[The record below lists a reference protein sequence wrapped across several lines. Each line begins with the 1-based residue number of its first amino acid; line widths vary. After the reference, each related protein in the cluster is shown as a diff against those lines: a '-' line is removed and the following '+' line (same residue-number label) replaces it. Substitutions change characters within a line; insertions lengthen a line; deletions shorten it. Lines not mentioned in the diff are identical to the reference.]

1 MRYRYIHI
9 LAAFFLILGMGVQF
23 FMSYYRA
30 RYYAK
35 EIVDMKMEIAEGK
48 LRFALHDAYDAV
60 DQMKV
65 IVEENLSQ
73 PEKLY
78 DETRTLLIRYPN
90 FYSSY
95 VSFPEYYYPN
105 EGKWF
110 SPCSFRVQDS
120 IYTVKFGDEYHDYF
134 TREWYKGALQSGEK
148 GFWSQPYVDEDFDE
162 TIFTHSDNMV
172 DKDGKLICV
181 IAMDFSVSWM
191 QEQLEEFK
199 PDKEAIG
206 VLYSSNGKLL
216 TASKNLGEND
226 PSRLAEEGWVV
237 SRHTLNPLDIDIV
250 VAVPRWLIWKRVLL
264 GIMLPFIIF
273 VLGIVIVGVLIRR
286 MLRDQTEKVLLESEK
301 EMIKRELNIAH
312 DIQMGILRHDFPNDK
327 GITVNSVLLP
337 MLEVGGD
344 LYDFSRNGDYLCFIV
359 GDVSGK
365 GVSAAMFMS
374 ATVNLFRSTLGTLS
388 SPKAIMMKM
397 NGVLSDNNPSL
408 TFVTAFVG
416 RLQISTGQLL
426 YCNAAHLPPLVVSPN
441 GDVKVMEMTPNIPL
455 GYDAEYE
462 FVEEGFTLGK
472 DEKLVLCTDGV
483 TEAVDASG
491 KMMGEDVWRDIVAEN
506 GDLLEAVKHYIGA
519 AEQVDDI
526 TIMSIHR
533 MSEEQNE
540 TE

>member
-9 LAAFFLILGMGVQF
+9 LAALFLILGMGVQF

-35 EIVDMKMEIAEGK
+35 EIIDMKMEIAEGK

-60 DQMKV
+60 DQLEAS
-65 IVEENLSQ
+65 VEENLSQ

-78 DETRTLLIRYPN
+78 DETRSLLMLYPH
-90 FYSSY
+90 FYSCY
-95 VSFPEYYYPN
+95 AAFPEHYYPD

-120 IYTVKFGDEYHDYF
+120 IYTVKFGDERHDYF
-134 TREWYKGALQSGEK
+134 EREWYKGAIESGDA

-172 DKDGKLICV
+172 DKYGKLICV

-191 QEQLEEFK
+191 QQLLEEFK
-199 PDKEAIG
+199 PVDEAIWA
-206 VLYSSNGKLL
+206 LYSSNGKLL
-216 TASKNLGEND
+216 TASKNLQGHD
-226 PSRLAEEGWVV
+226 PSLLAEDGWIV
-237 SRHTLNPLDIDIV
+237 SSQTLAPIDMGIV
-250 VAVPRWLIWKRVLL
+250 VGVPRWLIWKKIFLGSLL
-264 GIMLPFIIF
+264 PLIVFL
-273 VLGIVIVGVLIRR
+273 LGIVIVGVLIRR

-344 LYDFSRNGDYLCFIV
+344 LYDFSRNGDYLWFIV

-416 RLQISTGQLL
+416 RLHIPSGQLL
-426 YCNAAHLPPLVVSPN
+426 FCNAGHLSPMVVKPN
-441 GDVKVMEMTPNIPL
+441 GHVDVIEMTPNIPL
-455 GYDAEYE
+455 GYDAQYQ
-462 FVEEGFTLGK
+462 FVEENFVLGEN
-472 DEKLVLCTDGV
+472 EKLVLCTDGV

>member
-1 MRYRYIHI
+1 
-9 LAAFFLILGMGVQF
+9 
-23 FMSYYRA
+23 
-30 RYYAK
+30 
-35 EIVDMKMEIAEGK
+35 MEIAEGK
-48 LRFALHDAYDAV
+48 LRFALHDAYDAI

-73 PEKLY
+73 PAKLY
-78 DETRTLLIRYPN
+78 DETRTLLERYPN

-95 VSFPEYYYPN
+95 VSFPEYYYPD

-120 IYTVKFGDEYHDYF
+120 IYTVKFGDERHDYF
-134 TREWYKGALQSGEK
+134 EREWYKGAIESGDA

-172 DKDGKLICV
+172 DKYGKLICV

-191 QEQLEEFK
+191 QQLLEEFK
-199 PDKEAIG
+199 PVDEAIWA
-206 VLYSSNGKLL
+206 LYSSNGKLL
-216 TASKNLGEND
+216 TASKNLQGHD
-226 PSRLAEEGWVV
+226 PSLLAEDGWIV
-237 SRHTLNPLDIDIV
+237 SSQTLAPIDMGIV
-250 VAVPRWLIWKRVLL
+250 VGVPRWLIWKKIFLGSLL
-264 GIMLPFIIF
+264 PLIVFL
-273 VLGIVIVGVLIRR
+273 LGIVIVGVLIRR

-344 LYDFSRNGDYLCFIV
+344 LYDFSRNGDYLWFIV

-416 RLQISTGQLL
+416 RLHIPSGQLL
-426 YCNAAHLPPLVVSPN
+426 FCNAGHLSPMVVKPN
-441 GDVKVMEMTPNIPL
+441 GHVDVIEMTPNIPL
-455 GYDAEYE
+455 GYDAQYQ
-462 FVEEGFTLGK
+462 FVEENFVLGEN
-472 DEKLVLCTDGV
+472 EKLVLCTDGV

>member
-1 MRYRYIHI
+1 
-9 LAAFFLILGMGVQF
+9 MGVQF
-23 FMSYYRA
+23 FMSYQRA
-30 RYYAK
+30 RDHVK
-35 EIVDMKMEIAEGK
+35 EIIELKREIAEGN

-60 DQMKV
+60 DQLEAS
-65 IVEENLSQ
+65 VEENLSQ

-78 DETRTLLIRYPN
+78 DETRSLLMLYPH
-90 FYSSY
+90 FYSCY
-95 VSFPEYYYPN
+95 AAFPEHYYPD

-110 SPCSFRVQDS
+110 SPCSFRIQDS

-134 TREWYKGALQSGEK
+134 TREWYKGALQSGPK

-172 DKDGKLICV
+172 DKNGNLICV
-181 IAMDFSVSWM
+181 IAMDFSLSWV
-191 QEQLEEFK
+191 QKLLEEFK
-199 PDKEAIG
+199 PVDEAIW
-206 VLYSSNGKLL
+206 VLYNSDNKLL
-216 TASKNLGEND
+216 TASKNLGDND
-226 PSRLAEEGWVV
+226 PKTLAEDGWFV
-237 SRHTLNPLDIDIV
+237 SRETLALIDLDMV

-264 GIMLPFIIF
+264 GIMLPLIIF

-286 MLRDQTEKVLLESEK
+286 MLRDQTEKLHLENEK
-301 EMIKRELNIAH
+301 EIMQRELRIAH
-312 DIQMGILRHDFPNDK
+312 DIQMGILRHDFPHDND
-327 GITVNSVLLP
+327 ITVYSELLP

-344 LYDFSRNGDYLCFIV
+344 LYDFCRRGDYLWFIV

-365 GVSAAMFMS
+365 GIPAAMFMS

-416 RLQISTGQLL
+416 RLHIPSGQLL
-426 YCNAAHLPPLVVSPN
+426 FCNAGHLSPMVVKPN
-441 GDVKVMEMTPNIPL
+441 GHVDVIEMTPNIPL
-455 GYDAEYE
+455 GYDAQYQ
-462 FVEEGFTLGK
+462 FVEENFVLGEN
-472 DEKLVLCTDGV
+472 EKLVLCTDGV

>member
-9 LAAFFLILGMGVQF
+9 LAALFLILGMGVQF
-23 FMSYYRA
+23 FVSYNRA
-30 RYYAK
+30 SRHVK
-35 EIVDMKMEIAEGK
+35 DMIELKMEIAQGK

-60 DQMKV
+60 DQLEAA
-65 IVEENLSQ
+65 VEANLSEPENLY
-73 PEKLY
+73 E
-78 DETRTLLIRYPN
+78 ETRSLLMRYPN
-90 FYSSY
+90 FYSCY

-105 EGKWF
+105 EGRWF
-110 SPCSFRVQDS
+110 CPCSFRVQDS
-120 IYTVKFGDEYHDYF
+120 LYTVKFGDERHDYF
-134 TREWYKGALQSGEK
+134 TREWYKGALESGKK

-162 TIFTHSDNMV
+162 TIFTHSDNMM
-172 DKDGKLICV
+172 DKDGKLICI

-191 QEQLEEFK
+191 QELLEEFK
-199 PDKEAIG
+199 PVDEAIW

-226 PSRLAEEGWVV
+226 PSRLAEDGWIL
-237 SRHTLNPLDIDIV
+237 SRQTLTPIDIDLV
-250 VAVPRWLIWKRVLL
+250 VAVPKWLLWKKIGVDILFPL
-264 GIMLPFIIF
+264 IIF

-286 MLRDQTEKVLLESEK
+286 MLRDQTEKVRLEGEK
-301 EMIKRELNIAH
+301 EVIKRELNIAH

-344 LYDFSRNGDYLCFIV
+344 LYDFSRNGDYLWFIV

-388 SPKAIMMKM
+388 SPLAIVKKL
-397 NGVLSDNNPSL
+397 NDVLSDNNPSL

-416 RLQISTGQLL
+416 RLHIPSGQLL
-426 YCNAAHLPPLVVSPN
+426 FCNAGHLSPMVVKPN
-441 GDVKVMEMTPNIPL
+441 GHVDVIEMTPNIPL
-455 GYDAEYE
+455 GYDAQYQ

>member
-65 IVEENLSQ
+65 IVEENLSS
-73 PEKLY
+73 PLAIVKKL
-78 DETRTLLIRYPN
+78 
-90 FYSSY
+90 
-95 VSFPEYYYPN
+95 
-105 EGKWF
+105 
-110 SPCSFRVQDS
+110 
-120 IYTVKFGDEYHDYF
+120 
-134 TREWYKGALQSGEK
+134 
-148 GFWSQPYVDEDFDE
+148 
-162 TIFTHSDNMV
+162 
-172 DKDGKLICV
+172 
-181 IAMDFSVSWM
+181 
-191 QEQLEEFK
+191 
-199 PDKEAIG
+199 
-206 VLYSSNGKLL
+206 
-216 TASKNLGEND
+216 ND
-226 PSRLAEEGWVV
+226 
-237 SRHTLNPLDIDIV
+237 
-250 VAVPRWLIWKRVLL
+250 
-264 GIMLPFIIF
+264 
-273 VLGIVIVGVLIRR
+273 
-286 MLRDQTEKVLLESEK
+286 
-301 EMIKRELNIAH
+301 
-312 DIQMGILRHDFPNDK
+312 
-327 GITVNSVLLP
+327 
-337 MLEVGGD
+337 
-344 LYDFSRNGDYLCFIV
+344 
-359 GDVSGK
+359 
-365 GVSAAMFMS
+365 
-374 ATVNLFRSTLGTLS
+374 
-388 SPKAIMMKM
+388 
-397 NGVLSDNNPSL
+397 VLSDNNPSL

-416 RLQISTGQLL
+416 RLHIPSGQLL